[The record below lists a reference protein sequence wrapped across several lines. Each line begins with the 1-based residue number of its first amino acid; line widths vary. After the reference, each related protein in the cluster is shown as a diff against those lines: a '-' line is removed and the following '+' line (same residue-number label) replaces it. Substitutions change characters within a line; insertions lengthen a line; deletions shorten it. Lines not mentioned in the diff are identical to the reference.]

1 MLHIGEKVYVRYDP
15 ADLRSVR
22 VYDMA
27 TDKYLW
33 TWDLDDDL
41 LVDYLTNH
49 REDIATA
56 EKQIAESKK
65 LVREYGRGILDSVD
79 ADKRIDIFA
88 AMVRNSVE
96 GGKDMVFKK
105 ACEIR
110 SRYSPRRSWR
120 NPRRLGISARSPST
134 LISWIS

>member
-1 MLHIGEKVYVRYDP
+1 MTW
-15 ADLRSVR
+15 LRTS
-22 VYDMA
+22 
-27 TDKYLW
+27 TSG

-88 AMVRNSVE
+88 AMVKNSV
-96 GGKDMVFKK
+96 GGQQGHGIQK

-110 SRYSPRRSWR
+110 P
-120 NPRRLGISARSPST
+120 GI
-134 LISWIS
+134 L

>member
-1 MLHIGEKVYVRYDP
+1 MYINFAGEKLWYIGADPVLHIGEKVYVHYDP
-15 ADLRSVR
+15 ADLSSVR

-65 LVREYGRGILDSVD
+65 LVREYGQ
-79 ADKRIDIFA
+79 
-88 AMVRNSVE
+88 
-96 GGKDMVFKK
+96 
-105 ACEIR
+105 
-110 SRYSPRRSWR
+110 R
-120 NPRRLGISARSPST
+120 NPRQRGRRQAYRHLCRNGKELR
-134 LISWIS
+134 